1 MPAKLLA
8 LAALLSAAPTLWA
21 DTSGT
26 RQAPVYSAASIVNA
40 ADNQVGPL
48 APNTIGTIY
57 GTGLSYVT
65 SMLTPNDMHGIEL
78 PTVLPG
84 TGVHVLVGGI
94 PANIYY
100 VSPTQINFLV
110 PASLL
115 PAAATIEVVSNSLQG
130 PAIPI
135 QLAGASPAL
144 FQLDAQNA
152 VATRPDGSLLT
163 PDSPASPGGIVI
175 LYATGLGQTVPAAA
189 YSEVPIAAA
198 VLKQFADFKATL
210 DGLAV
215 DAGGILYAGLAPGFA
230 GLYQINLRLPD
241 TCGSNPE
248 IRIGFGDTLSKPGL
262 RLPVR
267 P

>member
-1 MPAKLLA
+1 MPAKVLT
-8 LAALLSAAPTLWA
+8 AAVILSAALW
-21 DTSGT
+21 GT
-26 RQAPVYSAASIVNA
+26 PQAPVYSAASIVNA

-65 SMLTPNDMHGIEL
+65 SMLTPNDMHGVEL

-135 QLAGASPAL
+135 QLAANSPAL

-198 VLKQFADFKATL
+198 VLRQFADFKATL
-210 DGLAV
+210 DGVAV

-241 TCGSNPE
+241 TCGPNPE